1 MRMRPRG
8 PASPLSRSAVRRP
21 GNVGEMLSHQPA
33 RRRQSWLLAWRQRDD
48 GDTTAFAFYHGQTGM
63 QDEAK
68 QTVSAETKTEITL
81 TVHLINMVSAAPL
94 QLHPRFSIFE
104 FRNSGPPRLSPRRS
118 SSARHCA
125 SVRRCH
131 IDE

>member
-81 TVHLINMVSAAPL
+81 TVHLIKGLLEIEWAIL
-94 QLHPRFSIFE
+94 GGQ
-104 FRNSGPPRLSPRRS
+104 SGGSMQERTLRRRYS
-118 SSARHCA
+118 SSF
-125 SVRRCH
+125 SP
-131 IDE
+131 